1 MLFLDTKKDS
11 SDDENDYE
19 IPDGCPPPVPR
30 HNRPPP
36 VPEHSCNNLQS
47 SSDDEESAC
56 PDYMDPELD
65 LYRPPVPIPQ
75 GRRANSVRRG
85 GYNTPADYIP
95 NIDKLMHDKE
105 DDEFLHNTQ
114 YVDPEKVF
122 TNGPSIAIVSKK
134 TENDEEMY
142 TDGKKVTFYFL
153 RTERACYNRLSAKQY
168 QVKKYVKGI
177 RKLEFALVN
186 VFKINEKSGHLST
199 NIFVTGVS

>member
-36 VPEHSCNNLQS
+36 VPEHSSNNLQS

-134 TENDEEMY
+134 TEDDEEMY
-142 TDGKKVTFYFL
+142 TDGKKVTFYFFRRL
-153 RTERACYNRLSAKQY
+153 LFYFFRTESLLQSFISQT
-168 QVKKYVKGI
+168 I
-177 RKLEFALVN
+177 S
-186 VFKINEKSGHLST
+186 NEKVRKRYLKIGICTSKCLQNKRKIRT
-199 NIFVTGVS
+199 FVN